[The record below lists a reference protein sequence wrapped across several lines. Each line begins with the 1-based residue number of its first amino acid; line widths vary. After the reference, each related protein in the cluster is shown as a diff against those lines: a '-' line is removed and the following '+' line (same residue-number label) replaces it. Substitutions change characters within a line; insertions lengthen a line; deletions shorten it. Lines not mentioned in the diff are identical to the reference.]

1 MNLNLKSIKENSGDG
16 DFSPIAE
23 GRYDLEIESGQ
34 ERTSKSG
41 NQMLEFTLKVLGPDF
56 ANRKVWTNISLL
68 ETAQIYLI
76 RLLEAAG
83 KQDVIQEDVSTEDV
97 IKSLV
102 GQKVSGYIKVRKTPS
117 GKTTNSVENFA
128 EPMGV
133 ASSSESNTPTANGGD
148 GESTKS
154 KLFK

>member
-1 MNLNLKSIKENSGDG
+1 MKLNLKSIKENSGDG
-16 DFSPIAE
+16 EYSPISE

-34 ERTSKSG
+34 EKTARSG
-41 NQMLEFTLKVLGPDF
+41 NQMLEFTLKVIGPDF
-56 ANRKVWTNISLL
+56 ANRKVWANISLL
-68 ETAQIYLI
+68 ESAQIYLI

-83 KQDVIQEDVSTEDV
+83 KEEVIQEDVSSEDV
-97 IKSLV
+97 IKALV
-102 GQKVSGYIKVRKTPS
+102 GQKVSGYIKQRTNPNS

-133 ASSSESNTPTANGGD
+133 GSSATDNSGSS

>member
-16 DFSPIAE
+16 EFSPISE

-34 ERTSKSG
+34 EKTARSG
-41 NQMLEFTLKVLGPDF
+41 NQMLEFTLKVIGPDF
-56 ANRKVWTNISLL
+56 ANRKVWANISLL

-83 KQDVIQEDVSTEDV
+83 KEDVIKEDVSTEDV
-97 IKSLV
+97 IKALV
-102 GQKVSGYIKVRKTPS
+102 GEKVSGYIKIRNNPTS
-117 GKTTNSVENFA
+117 GKATNQVENFSS
-128 EPMGV
+128 PMGV
-133 ASSSESNTPTANGGD
+133 GSPSAAESGGSN